1 MFENYDNDY
10 FLFDLDNI
18 DETEAEIK
26 SKNFYCVYT
35 ILLDYFNKNDATRL
49 AKIIT
54 ETNNIKIIEQLIKNL
69 VKNIYKN

>member
-18 DETEAEIK
+18 DETEAKIK
-26 SKNFYCVYT
+26 NKNFYCVYT

-69 VKNIYKN
+69 VKNIEKN